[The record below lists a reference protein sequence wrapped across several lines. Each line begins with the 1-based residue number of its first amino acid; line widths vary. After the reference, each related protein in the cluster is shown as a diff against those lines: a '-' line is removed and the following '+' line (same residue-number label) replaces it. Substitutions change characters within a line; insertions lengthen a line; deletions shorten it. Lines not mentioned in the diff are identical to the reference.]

1 MDIANFIIGQLV
13 GLAEPL
19 LVLGFIIK
27 CLGWKEPIKHQK
39 RIYIGASLF
48 VFLVAQGNGRF
59 PGSYVI
65 IIAIDVGL
73 LCIFSL
79 LFLTKNSVMKI
90 MICILAEVINLICP
104 LIVMQV
110 TSYIINTSIFDF
122 LQNEGSIFAAGA
134 IVSKILLWLVYK
146 GLYSSF
152 QYLVLY
158 FPKEQIILTIVLV
171 GFAVISENCIFLAV
185 SQKGV
190 SHYTVILLLIVS
202 FGIIALC
209 GYVIYMMITI
219 SKKSEKMQL
228 YKLIELKS
236 QEQERQLEESKHSE
250 ESIRKFRHDYK
261 NHCMNMEHLL
271 EEGEYESLGKYLK
284 QFAMGELG
292 EVRSIYSD
300 SLIINAIF
308 HNKMSVCKEK
318 GIDISCDIT
327 GSVKCLDDMGVGSI
341 LFNLLDN
348 AIEAC
353 EKNKKEKRIICR
365 IAREA
370 DEVNIFVENSIEQLV
385 LAENQSLETTKDKK
399 DQHGMG
405 HLIVEE
411 QVKRL
416 GGMVEY
422 YEDEMFCAHVYL
434 PM

>member
-27 CLGWKEPIKHQK
+27 CLGWKESIKHQK

-236 QEQERQLEESKHSE
+236 QEQERQLEEWKHSE

-300 SLIINAIF
+300 SPIINAIF

-327 GSVKCLDDMGVGSI
+327 GNVKCLDDMGVGSI

-353 EKNKKEKRIICR
+353 EKNKKEKR
-365 IAREA
+365 
-370 DEVNIFVENSIEQLV
+370 F
-385 LAENQSLETTKDKK
+385 
-399 DQHGMG
+399 
-405 HLIVEE
+405 
-411 QVKRL
+411 
-416 GGMVEY
+416 
-422 YEDEMFCAHVYL
+422 
-434 PM
+434 

>member
-27 CLGWKEPIKHQK
+27 CLGWKESIKHQK

-65 IIAIDVGL
+65 IIAIDVEL

-202 FGIIALC
+202 FDGQVNMVATQEEIEYWK
-209 GYVIYMMITI
+209 GYVEKHIDDQKAVLTGINQKYDMCCNDSYNTINMYYDQELSFKKAFSCVGKTAIYCAMYQI
-219 SKKSEKMQL
+219 L
-228 YKLIELKS
+228 DGNP
-236 QEQERQLEESKHSE
+236 
-250 ESIRKFRHDYK
+250 DY
-261 NHCMNMEHLL
+261 
-271 EEGEYESLGKYLK
+271 
-284 QFAMGELG
+284 
-292 EVRSIYSD
+292 SIYLNIYNVDTGKLVVGGNLMNEEVSYTD
-300 SLIINAIF
+300 EDW
-308 HNKMSVCKEK
+308 EK
-318 GIDISCDIT
+318 T
-327 GSVKCLDDMGVGSI
+327 
-341 LFNLLDN
+341 F
-348 AIEAC
+348 
-353 EKNKKEKRIICR
+353 
-365 IAREA
+365 
-370 DEVNIFVENSIEQLV
+370 
-385 LAENQSLETTKDKK
+385 
-399 DQHGMG
+399 
-405 HLIVEE
+405 
-411 QVKRL
+411 
-416 GGMVEY
+416 
-422 YEDEMFCAHVYL
+422 
-434 PM
+434 

>member
-27 CLGWKEPIKHQK
+27 CLGWKESIKHQK

-209 GYVIYMMITI
+209 GYVIYMMIT
-219 SKKSEKMQL
+219 
-228 YKLIELKS
+228 
-236 QEQERQLEESKHSE
+236 
-250 ESIRKFRHDYK
+250 
-261 NHCMNMEHLL
+261 
-271 EEGEYESLGKYLK
+271 
-284 QFAMGELG
+284 
-292 EVRSIYSD
+292 
-300 SLIINAIF
+300 
-308 HNKMSVCKEK
+308 MSP
-318 GIDISCDIT
+318 
-327 GSVKCLDDMGVGSI
+327 
-341 LFNLLDN
+341 
-348 AIEAC
+348 A
-353 EKNKKEKRIICR
+353 
-365 IAREA
+365 
-370 DEVNIFVENSIEQLV
+370 
-385 LAENQSLETTKDKK
+385 
-399 DQHGMG
+399 
-405 HLIVEE
+405 
-411 QVKRL
+411 
-416 GGMVEY
+416 
-422 YEDEMFCAHVYL
+422 
-434 PM
+434 

>member
-1 MDIANFIIGQLV
+1 
-13 GLAEPL
+13 
-19 LVLGFIIK
+19 
-27 CLGWKEPIKHQK
+27 
-39 RIYIGASLF
+39 
-48 VFLVAQGNGRF
+48 
-59 PGSYVI
+59 
-65 IIAIDVGL
+65 
-73 LCIFSL
+73 
-79 LFLTKNSVMKI
+79 MKI

-219 SKKSEKMQL
+219 SKKSEKNQ
-228 YKLIELKS
+228 
-236 QEQERQLEESKHSE
+236 
-250 ESIRKFRHDYK
+250 
-261 NHCMNMEHLL
+261 
-271 EEGEYESLGKYLK
+271 
-284 QFAMGELG
+284 
-292 EVRSIYSD
+292 
-300 SLIINAIF
+300 
-308 HNKMSVCKEK
+308 
-318 GIDISCDIT
+318 
-327 GSVKCLDDMGVGSI
+327 
-341 LFNLLDN
+341 
-348 AIEAC
+348 
-353 EKNKKEKRIICR
+353 KEKRIICR

-370 DEVNIFVENSIEQLV
+370 DEVNIFVENSIEQSV
-385 LAENQSLETTKDKK
+385 LAENQLLETTKDKK

-434 PM
+434 SV